1 MRISRLVITLV
12 LLAFSSLGVEAL
24 GAAADTAAPAEK
36 APDTM
41 QARVLGC
48 AACHGGHGE
57 GTGNDYYPRL
67 AGKPAGY
74 LYNQLLAFRD
84 GRRKYPPMNY
94 LLAYLPDP
102 YLLDIARYFAAER
115 PPFPAP
121 APVRVDAATLALGKS
136 LVGNGD
142 ISRKIPACAACHGAA
157 LTGME
162 PAIPGLLGLHPDYLS
177 AQLGAWRYGTRKTVA
192 PDCMHDIAARL
203 ADRDITAI
211 AAYLASLPA
220 PENPVPVAA
229 GSLKMP
235 LACSSEAQADNS
247 NTH

>member
-1 MRISRLVITLV
+1 VGIRRLVITLV
-12 LLAFSSLGVEAL
+12 LLALSSLEAL
-24 GAAADTAAPAEK
+24 AAGEAPAEK

-102 YLLDIARYFAAER
+102 YLLEIAKYFAAER

-142 ISRKIPACAACHGAA
+142 MSRKIPACAACHGAA

-162 PAIPGLLGLHPDYLS
+162 PAIPGLVGLHSDYIS
-177 AQLGAWRYGTRKTVA
+177 SQLGAWRYGTRKTVA
-192 PDCMHDIAARL
+192 PDCMHDIATRL

-220 PENPVPVAA
+220 PDNPVPVAA

-235 LACSSEAQADNS
+235 LGCGSEAQVNNS

>member
-1 MRISRLVITLV
+1 MGIRRLVITLV
-12 LLAFSSLGVEAL
+12 LLALSSLEAR
-24 GAAADTAAPAEK
+24 AATDAAAPAEK

-102 YLLDIARYFAAER
+102 YLLEIAKYFAAER

-142 ISRKIPACAACHGAA
+142 ASRKIPACAACHGAA

-162 PAIPGLLGLHPDYLS
+162 PAIPGLLGLHPDYIS
-177 AQLGAWRYGTRKTVA
+177 AQLGAWRYGTRKTAA
-192 PDCMHDIAARL
+192 PDCMHDIATRL

-220 PENPVPVAA
+220 PDNPVPVAA

-235 LACSSEAQADNS
+235 LACGSEAQVNNS